1 MNAKLKNRLEKE
13 QAKVMKKTEVIVKE
27 KVEETVESRRQIVQ
41 TKWNEPEG

>member
-41 TKWNEPEG
+41 TK